1 MLLETSVSRLYIQ
14 QANFF
19 EGLNPTTFF
28 RSLSTQLYS
37 SSVKKQLQGLNKT
50 LLLLMTF
57 PSDFI
62 ILSVLL
68 KHYKSFL
75 FLKMEED

>member
-1 MLLETSVSRLYIQ
+1 MLLETSVSRLCIQ

-28 RSLSTQLYS
+28 RSLSTQLCS
-37 SSVKKQLQGLNKT
+37 SSIKKQLQGLNKV
-50 LLLLMTF
+50 LLMNF
-57 PSDFI
+57 PYDFI
-62 ILSVLL
+62 MLSVFL
-68 KHYKSFL
+68 KHYKSIL